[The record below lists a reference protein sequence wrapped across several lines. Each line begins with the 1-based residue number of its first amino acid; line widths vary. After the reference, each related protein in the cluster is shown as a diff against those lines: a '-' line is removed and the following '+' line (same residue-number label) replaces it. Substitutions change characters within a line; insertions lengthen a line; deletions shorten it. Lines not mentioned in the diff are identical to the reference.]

1 MVLLPLLMSLTEEL
15 KQRVISESKLN
26 ISDKASRNL
35 TRLYISALTA
45 VAVLTILGQILV
57 QQALKNQSSDSLII
71 NIAGRQRMLSQQISK
86 LSLMIEAN
94 PGNDSLRLRLYN
106 ISKEWGKAHNGLI
119 NGNKKLGL
127 PGKNS
132 PEIEKM
138 FAKIDPYFQTI
149 HKHSLALSNRRS
161 PTDIRKQAIHHILK
175 NEPKFLA
182 LMNDIVYQYDYE
194 ASKKVDFLKKI
205 EVLLLFL
212 TLGILLLEG
221 FFIFRPAANKI
232 KGTMKELILSE
243 TNSTALA
250 KKLNFVNG
258 SLKRSLRE
266 LKDINLALD
275 KATILAKTDQYG
287 IITDVN
293 EKFCEVTGYSRLE
306 LLGNRFNMLK
316 SHYHSD
322 SFFNNM
328 WDTISTGKIWNAE
341 VQNKAKNG
349 DLIWFDATI
358 IPVKDGDSNIQQYIA
373 IYNNIT
379 ERFKNRINEQRIKT
393 VSIIQGQENE
403 RKRIAQEL
411 HDGIGQI
418 LTGLKFSIESIE
430 GNTSEKEQDR
440 LTEIREITK
449 QVIQEVRR
457 VSFNLM
463 PSVLSDF
470 GLVSALKILAEEM
483 NKHSQ
488 AEVIFKNY
496 SGYTRMDKSLEVSMY
511 RIIQEALNNAIKHSD
526 ADKISIQL
534 VSDDSGT
541 DIFVIDNGKGFDK
554 RKGSTTKSKQ
564 TGLGIRNMQERTK
577 MINGSFEIESVPNE
591 GTSIHI
597 HIPNFEEEKVL
608 INER

>member
-1 MVLLPLLMSLTEEL
+1 MSLSEEL
-15 KQRVISESKLN
+15 KERVISGSKLH
-26 ISDKASRNL
+26 ISDNTSRNL

-57 QQALKNQSSDSLII
+57 QKALNNQSADSLII

-86 LSLMIEAN
+86 LSLMIESN
-94 PGNDSLRLRLYN
+94 PGNDSLRHRL
-106 ISKEWGKAHNGLI
+106 KKVTTEWGEAHKGLVNGD
-119 NGNKKLGL
+119 KKLGL
-127 PGKNS
+127 PGNNS
-132 PEIEKM
+132 QEIQEM
-138 FAKIDPYFQTI
+138 FSTI
-149 HKHSLALSNRRS
+149 TPFFNTIYNYSLTLADKKTPS
-161 PTDIRKQAIHHILK
+161 DKRKQAIHHILQ
-175 NEPKFLA
+175 NEPEFLNV
-182 LMNDIVYQYDYE
+182 MNKIVFQYDYE

-205 EVLLLFL
+205 ELLLLIL
-212 TLGILLLEG
+212 TLFILVLEG
-221 FFIFRPAANKI
+221 FFIFKPAAIKI
-232 KGTMKELILSE
+232 RDTIKDLIMAE
-243 TNSTALA
+243 TNSSALA

-287 IITDVN
+287 LIMDVN

-306 LLGNRFNMLK
+306 LIGNRFNMLK

-322 SFFNNM
+322 TFFNKM
-328 WDTISTGKIWNAE
+328 WDTISSGKIWNAE
-341 VQNKAKNG
+341 IQNKAKDG
-349 DLIWFDATI
+349 TLVWFDATI
-358 IPVKDGDSNIQQYIA
+358 IPVKDGDSNILQYIA

-393 VSIIQGQENE
+393 VSIIQGQEEE

-418 LTGLKFSIESIE
+418 LTGLKFSIESIK
-430 GNTSEKEQDR
+430 GNAEEKEQER
-440 LTEIREITK
+440 LKEIRVITK

-470 GLVSALKILAEEM
+470 GLVPALKNLTEQTNNHSHAEI
-483 NKHSQ
+483 
-488 AEVIFKNY
+488 VFKNY
-496 SGYTRMDKSLEVSMY
+496 AGYQRMDKSLEISIY

-526 ADKISIQL
+526 ADKISLQL
-534 VSDDSGT
+534 VGNEKGT

-554 RKGSTTKSKQ
+554 NKKSASSQ
-564 TGLGIRNMQERTK
+564 NQQAGLGIRNMQERTK
-577 MINGSFEIESVPNE
+577 IINGTFEIESIPGE

-597 HIPNFEEEKVL
+597 HIPNFEEEKILVHGK
-608 INER
+608 